1 MGGESLVHEEE
12 STTDTCTEY
21 QTRSVRRGCQDCWG
35 WESIAR
41 WKGSGAMWEGKSLP
55 PNAAI
60 LCQGP
65 HTSDGQAYCQLG
77 LKWPHGIQ
85 DSWTLWPSNLRPL
98 CTQPGLFMETSAPA
112 GEGSSLGLQKST
124 ENPSSSFRALGRW
137 HDRLHSQTRKLRLR
151 KMAHPVLSN
160 GDREDYWGAW
170 TPARE
175 GWPGPGAHGVVQAI
189 FHPWIGH
196 NFSSSWTSKTI
207 SLC

>member
-1 MGGESLVHEEE
+1 MGPCERGSLCPQMQLSCARDLTHQMGRFTAPVRTEM
-12 STTDTCTEY
+12 TT
-21 QTRSVRRGCQDCWG
+21 W
-35 WESIAR
+35 
-41 WKGSGAMWEGKSLP
+41 
-55 PNAAI
+55 
-60 LCQGP
+60 
-65 HTSDGQAYCQLG
+65 H
-77 LKWPHGIQ
+77 IQ

-137 HDRLHSQTRKLRLR
+137 HNHLHSQTRKLRLR
-151 KMAHPVLSN
+151 KMAHPILSN

-175 GWPGPGAHGVVQAI
+175 GWPGPGAHGVIQVI
-189 FHPWIGH
+189 FCPWIGH
-196 NFSSSWTSKTI
+196 NFSSSWTSKTL